1 MSGPSRVPSSPPV
14 RIVLF
19 ALAALA
25 LYRVLSL
32 LLHDPLL
39 ALANNYDQI
48 RYTGCYDIGP
58 VRQDV
63 PVWHSNPQAPLR
75 LYARQAIPEGNCYW
89 TTDWLAGAAV
99 AAAWRVAETFGAA
112 PEHSI
117 RALGLLR
124 LAGWVLAAAWVTA
137 RLRRA
142 GRDDLA
148 VTHLAVLALI
158 GADPANTLYLSTFYA
173 EAGALFGLY
182 VALAGALVAAV
193 SGGRSAWALTAAGGL
208 LLAGSKYQHLVL
220 PCVLALALAS
230 AGGRP
235 LRRAALALALGG
247 LAGGALQVYQG
258 GRAVSLTEG
267 IAATNRVNFVL
278 STLLPSVAD
287 AAATVAALGLPERC
301 VALSGKSIYQLTEP
315 VETLCPGLRELPAL
329 RAWTALAVEPMA
341 WLRAAV
347 RAPPYMPW
355 IPDYLGLVEGG
366 ELQRLP
372 DGYVTLDR
380 WLDRRPLALLGLF
393 AMPWLVLAGTWLL
406 RTPPLARAYAAAF
419 AAGSAAVAAI
429 ALLGDG
435 YVELGKHA
443 HLAFSLALAAVALPI
458 GGVLARW
465 RAARADR
472 REPAAPAAQK

>member
-1 MSGPSRVPSSPPV
+1 MPSSPPV

-19 ALAALA
+19 ALAAFA

-58 VRQDV
+58 VRPDV
-63 PVWHSNPQAPLR
+63 PAWHSNPQAPLR
-75 LYARQAIPEGNCYW
+75 VYARQPIPEGNCYW
-89 TTDWLAGAAV
+89 STDWLAGASV
-99 AAAWRVAETFGAA
+99 AAAWRVAESFGDA

-124 LAGWVLAAAWVTA
+124 LAGWMLVAGWVTL

-148 VTHLAVLALI
+148 IVHLAVLALI

-193 SGGRSAWALTAAGGL
+193 AGGRSAWSVTAIGGVL
-208 LLAGSKYQHLVL
+208 LGGSKYQHFVL
-220 PCVLALALAS
+220 PSLLALALIS
-230 AGGRP
+230 AGDRR

-247 LAGGALQVYQG
+247 LAGGALQIHQA
-258 GRAVSLTEG
+258 GRTMPMTEA

-278 STLLPSVAD
+278 TALLPNVAD
-287 AAATVAALGLPERC
+287 PAATVAALGLPDGC
-301 VALSGKSIYQLTEP
+301 AALSGKSIYQLTEP
-315 VETLCPGLRELPAL
+315 VETLCPGLRELPVL
-329 RAWTALAVEPMA
+329 RAWTALAVEPKA
-341 WLRAAV
+341 WLRAAG
-347 RAPPYMPW
+347 RAPPYLPW

-366 ELQRLP
+366 QQQRLP

-380 WLDRRPLALLGLF
+380 WLDRQPYALLGLF
-393 AMPWLVLAGTWLL
+393 ALPWLVLAGAWLL
-406 RTPPLARAYAAAF
+406 RTPPLARAFAAVF

-443 HLAFSLALAAVALPI
+443 HLAFSLALAAAAIPL
-458 GGVLARW
+458 GGLLAR
-465 RAARADR
+465 RHGATGGSGGAVA
-472 REPAAPAAQK
+472 AAPAAQK

>member
-1 MSGPSRVPSSPPV
+1 MSGPSRVPSPPSV

-25 LYRVLSL
+25 LYRVLGL

-48 RYTGCYDIGP
+48 RYTGCYDVGP
-58 VRQDV
+58 LRPDV
-63 PVWHSNPQAPLR
+63 PAWHSNPQAPLR
-75 LYARQAIPEGNCYW
+75 VYARQPIPEGNCYW

-99 AAAWRVAETFGAA
+99 AAAWRAAESLGDA

-124 LAGWVLAAAWVTA
+124 LAGWLLAAAWVTR
-137 RLRRA
+137 RLQRA

-148 VTHLAVLALI
+148 ITQLAVLALI
-158 GADPANTLYLSTFYA
+158 VADPANTLYLSTFYA

-193 SGGRSAWALTAAGGL
+193 AGGRSAWVVAAIGGFL
-208 LLAGSKYQHLVL
+208 LGGSKYQHFAL
-220 PCVLALALAS
+220 PCLLALALAS
-230 AGGRP
+230 AGERR
-235 LRRAALALALGG
+235 LRQAALALALGG
-247 LAGGALQVYQG
+247 LAGGALQLQQAA
-258 GRAVSLTEG
+258 RTTPLTEA
-267 IAATNRVNFVL
+267 IASTNRVNFVL
-278 STLLPSVAD
+278 TALLPNVAD
-287 AAATVAALGLPERC
+287 PAATVAALGLPAGC
-301 VALSGKSIYQLTEP
+301 AALSGKSIYVLAEP

-329 RAWTALAVEPMA
+329 RAWTALAAEPAA
-341 WLRAAV
+341 WLRAAA

-355 IPDYLGLVEGG
+355 IPDYLGLVEGAQQ
-366 ELQRLP
+366 QRLP

-393 AMPWLVLAGTWLL
+393 GLPWLVLAGSWLL
-406 RTPPLARAYAAAF
+406 RAPPLARAFAAVF
-419 AAGSAAVAAI
+419 AAGSAAVAGI

-443 HLAFSLALAAVALPI
+443 HLAFSLALAAIAVPV
-458 GGVLARW
+458 GGALARW
-465 RAARADR
+465 HAAAAGRRAAGTGG
-472 REPAAPAAQK
+472 EK

>member
-1 MSGPSRVPSSPPV
+1 MPSPPPV

-48 RYTGCYDIGP
+48 RYTGCYEIGP
-58 VRQDV
+58 LRANV
-63 PVWHSNPQAPLR
+63 PAWQNNPQAPLR
-75 LYARQAIPEGNCYW
+75 IYARQAIPEDKCYW
-89 TTDWLAGAAV
+89 TTDWLAGATV
-99 AAAWRVAETFGAA
+99 AAAWRVAEAFGAA

-124 LAGWVLAAAWVTA
+124 LAGWVLVAAWVTA

-148 VTHLAVLALI
+148 ITHLAVLALI

-182 VALAGALVAAV
+182 VALAGALLAAV
-193 SGGRSAWALTAAGGL
+193 GGGRSAWAVTAVGGM

-220 PCVLALALAS
+220 PGVLALALAS

-247 LAGGALQVYQG
+247 LAGGALQTYQG
-258 GRAVSLTEG
+258 ARALSMTEG

-287 AAATVAALGLPERC
+287 PAATVAALGLPARC
-301 VALSGKSIYQLTEP
+301 AALSGKSIYQLTEP
-315 VETLCPGLRELPAL
+315 VETLCPGLRELPIL
-329 RAWTALAVEPMA
+329 RAWTAFAVEPMA
-341 WLRAAV
+341 WLRAAG

-366 ELQRLP
+366 DLQRLP
-372 DGYVTLDR
+372 DGYVTLDH
-380 WLDRRPLALLGLF
+380 WLDRQPYALLGLF
-393 AMPWLVLAGTWLL
+393 VLPWLILAGAWLL
-406 RTPPLARAYAAAF
+406 RSPPLARAYAAAF
-419 AAGSAAVAAI
+419 AAGSAAVAGI

-443 HLAFSLALAAVALPI
+443 HLAFSLALAAAAVPVCGL
-458 GGVLARW
+458 LARW
-465 RAARADR
+465 QAATGGRVGA
-472 REPAAPAAQK
+472 AAQK